1 MSYQAM
7 KRHEGTELSK
17 KKKSQTQKKAIYCMI
32 PTIWHSGKDMKTV
45 KYWFPEVKW
54 ERGR

>member
-1 MSYQAM
+1 M

-32 PTIWHSGKDMKTV
+32 PTI
-45 KYWFPEVKW
+45 
-54 ERGR
+54 